1 MSTSRASGGD
11 EITAITVVGLGYV
24 GVVVAASLAAA
35 GRRVIGVDRRA
46 DVVASLDAGRAPIP
60 EPDLQARIDRARA
73 LGTLRATTSL
83 AEAVAASGASL
94 VCVGTPLGDDGKL
107 DESDLIAACEAVAS
121 AVPASREHVI
131 VIRSTVS
138 PGTYGRVA
146 ARLDAARVSLALNPE
161 FLREGSAV
169 RDLEQPELVV
179 YATEHEAA
187 ARFVEALYREQ
198 RERLHRTDPATAE
211 LLKLVNNAWHALKVG
226 FANEVARVAAPA
238 GVDPFAVMALL
249 CKDTK
254 LNASA
259 AYLRPGLPFGG
270 ACLTKDV
277 ASLSAHAAR
286 HGVEAPLIGAILSSN
301 RAHLDHLVEAV
312 LAHEPRQTAI
322 IGVGF
327 KPGAAD
333 VRDSAPVK
341 LVRELLDRGVHVT
354 VADSAVLDARVPPL
368 GLEALRQALGDPR
381 AQAAPS
387 VAHAV
392 RGADVVVVGHP
403 SRADRDA
410 LVALR
415 PRVPILDAG
424 GELTRT
430 LSETERALLSP
441 VVLINH

>member
-1 MSTSRASGGD
+1 MVPEPVAV
-11 EITAITVVGLGYV
+11 IGLGYV
-24 GVVVAASLAAA
+24 GNVVAASLAAS
-35 GRRVIGVDRRA
+35 GRRVIGVDRRPE
-46 DVVASLDAGRAPIP
+46 VVEALAAGKAPIP
-60 EPDLQARIDRARA
+60 EPDLQSRIDTARA
-73 LGTLRATTSL
+73 LGTLTATTSVF
-83 AEAVAASGASL
+83 EAVVTASASL

-107 DESDLIAACEAVAS
+107 DETDLVAACEQVAR
-121 AVPASREHVI
+121 AVPAGARHVI

-138 PGTYGRVA
+138 PGTH
-146 ARLDAARVSLALNPE
+146 ARLTASLERALGEPLGERVSLALNPE

-169 RDLEQPELVV
+169 RDLEAPELVV
-179 YATEHEAA
+179 YATDHDDAA
-187 ARFVEALYREQ
+187 TFLEELYAGQ
-198 RERLHRTDPATAE
+198 RDVLTRTEPATAE

-226 FANEVARVAAPA
+226 FANEVARAAAPA
-238 GVDPFAVMALL
+238 GVDPFQVMELL
-249 CKDTK
+249 CRDTK
-254 LNASA
+254 LNASG

-277 ASLSAHAAR
+277 ASLSAHASR
-286 HGVEAPLIGAILSSN
+286 HGVDAPLIGAILSSN

-312 LAHEPRQTAI
+312 LAHEPKQIAI
-322 IGVGF
+322 VGVGF

-368 GLEALRQALGDPR
+368 GLAALREALGDPR

-392 RGADVVVVGHP
+392 AGADVVVVGHP
-403 SRADRDA
+403 GRADRDA

-415 PRVPILDAG
+415 PKVPILDAG
-424 GELTRT
+424 GELSRH
-430 LSETERALLSP
+430 LSDDERELLSP
-441 VVLINH
+441 VVLIRH